1 MISIQDII
9 LNPTCKVVY
18 EAEGRDVGGALGVGS
33 PRPLAFG
40 SDLCAGLSAGGR
52 RGT

>member
-33 PRPLAFG
+33 PRPWRSDPTCALA
-40 SDLCAGLSAGGR
+40 
-52 RGT
+52 